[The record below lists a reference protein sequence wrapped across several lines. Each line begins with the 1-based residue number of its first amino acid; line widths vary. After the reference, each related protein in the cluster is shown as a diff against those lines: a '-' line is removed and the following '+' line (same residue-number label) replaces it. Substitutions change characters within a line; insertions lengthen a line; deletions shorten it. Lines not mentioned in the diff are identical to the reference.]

1 VTAQQ
6 PLLFTLADGF
16 RRYIGPDRTRD
27 IEPLRM
33 YLDRSTQPVGGG
45 SDSPVTPYEPLLG
58 IWSSVTR
65 QTQQAGV
72 QGLHWRISVE
82 EALRMYTLG
91 SAYAAFEET
100 RKGSIEPGKLAD
112 LVVLDQDPRAIEPEA
127 LRDIKVVQTFVDGRC
142 VFER

>member
-1 VTAQQ
+1 
-6 PLLFTLADGF
+6 
-16 RRYIGPDRTRD
+16 
-27 IEPLRM
+27 
-33 YLDRSTQPVGGG
+33 
-45 SDSPVTPYEPLLG
+45 
-58 IWSSVTR
+58 
-65 QTQQAGV
+65 
-72 QGLHWRISVE
+72 
-82 EALRMYTLG
+82 MYTLG